1 MSAIRRSAAALCC
14 AALLTLVA
22 ACSSSGSSGS
32 SGRPATDAA
41 GTTTTTA
48 NLNPPATSDVVVGK
62 ARRRNTTY
70 GVGRT
75 DVTLVDPSRGTPA
88 DRATKAPATD
98 DRTLPTVIL
107 YPTDTASD
115 DASRSD
121 HPVAA
126 GRFPL
131 VVFSHGVTASGP
143 AYVGVLKK
151 LAAQGYVVALP
162 TFPLT
167 SGAGGWSNLTQVQ
180 QQPGDVSFII
190 TKLLAESASDTGLLS
205 GHLDPSE
212 IAAAGHSLGAI
223 TSLFFEHSCC
233 RDVRIKAIVAVS
245 GTPFPGPTKAD
256 HVLNVASSP
265 PLLMLHGKKDK
276 TLRYE
281 PGSATLFTTLT
292 KVPRALVTFPD
303 KGHVDI
309 LGSPSLMPSIIAFL
323 DMELRHD
330 DTGWRALTSKL
341 AKDGDAGIQVG
352 GGLAPPS

>member
-1 MSAIRRSAAALCC
+1 MPAIRRSAAALCC
-14 AALLTLVA
+14 AALLTLFA

-32 SGRPATDAA
+32 SGRPAADATA
-41 GTTTTTA
+41 ATTTTA
-48 NLNPPATSDVVVGK
+48 RANPPAPSDSVVGK
-62 ARRRNTTY
+62 APRPAKTY

-75 DVTLVDPSRGTPA
+75 DITLVDPGRRTPA
-88 DRATKAPATD
+88 DRATKAPAKD

-107 YPTDTASD
+107 YPTDTATD
-115 DASRSD
+115 DASTTD

-143 AYVGVLKK
+143 AYVGLLKK
-151 LAAQGYVVALP
+151 VAAQGYIVALP
-162 TFPLT
+162 TYPLT

-190 TKLLAESASDTGLLS
+190 TKLLAESASGKGLLA
-205 GHLDPSE
+205 GHLDPNE
-212 IAAAGHSLGAI
+212 VAAAGHSLGAI
-223 TSLFFEHSCC
+223 TSLYFEHSCC
-233 RDVRIKAIVAVS
+233 RDVRVKAIVAVS
-245 GTPFPGPTKAD
+245 GTPFPGPTKTD
-256 HVLNVASSP
+256 HVLNLASSP

-281 PGSATLFTTLT
+281 PGSAKLFTTLS

-303 KGHVDI
+303 KGHIDI
-309 LGSPSLMPSIIAFL
+309 LSSPSFLPSVLAFL

-341 AKDGDAGIQVG
+341 AKDGDASIEVG